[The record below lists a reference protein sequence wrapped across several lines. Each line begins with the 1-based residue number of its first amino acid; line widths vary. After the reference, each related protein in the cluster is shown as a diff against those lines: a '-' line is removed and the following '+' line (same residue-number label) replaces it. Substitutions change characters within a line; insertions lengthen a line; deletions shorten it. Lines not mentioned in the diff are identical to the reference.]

1 MKLKKVLSTM
11 QMKEI
16 YIQRSA
22 FERNNSKISGKSL
35 EIEFERGRK
44 QLEDSLFQVILN
56 THIHNTA
63 NEFSI
68 DLSVVGIFDVSKVDA
83 SMCETLLDKNTY
95 AILFPF
101 VRSQVTLLT
110 SQPGMQPIVLP
121 AININSMIEAS
132 SEIDIE
138 Q

>member
-22 FERNNSKISGKSL
+22 FERKSRKISGKSL

-44 QLEDSLFQVILN
+44 QLEDSLFQVVLN

-63 NEFSI
+63 EEFSI

-83 SMCETLLDKNTY
+83 SVCETLLDKNTY

-138 Q
+138 H